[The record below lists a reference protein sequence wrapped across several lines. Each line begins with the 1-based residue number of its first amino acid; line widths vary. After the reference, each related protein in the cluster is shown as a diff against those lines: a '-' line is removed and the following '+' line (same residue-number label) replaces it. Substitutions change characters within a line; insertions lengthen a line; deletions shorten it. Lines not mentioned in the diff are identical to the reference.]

1 MNPEKQ
7 NPEKQNSEKQNPEK
21 QNPVNNPVDDRNN
34 RREALIG
41 VGKFAAYAAP
51 FTLLSRNAKAAT
63 GSGPAK
69 HR

>member
-7 NPEKQNSEKQNPEK
+7 SPSNANS
-21 QNPVNNPVDDRNN
+21 PVDEGKS

-51 FTLLSRNAKAAT
+51 FTLLALNAKAAT
-63 GSGPAK
+63 VSGPPK

>member
-1 MNPEKQ
+1 MNPEQQKPDTG
-7 NPEKQNSEKQNPEK
+7 N
-21 QNPVNNPVDDRNN
+21 NPVNDLKN

-51 FTLLSRNAKAAT
+51 FTLLALNAKAAT

-69 HR
+69 GGGSPSGRH

>member
-1 MNPEKQ
+1 MNPEQQK
-7 NPEKQNSEKQNPEK
+7 PDTGDK
-21 QNPVNNPVDDRNN
+21 PVDELKN

-51 FTLLSRNAKAAT
+51 FTVLALNAKAAT
-63 GSGPAK
+63 ASGPAK

>member
-7 NPEKQNSEKQNPEK
+7 TPGTVNSPIDEGKS
-21 QNPVNNPVDDRNN
+21 

-51 FTLLSRNAKAAT
+51 FTLLALNAKAAT
-63 GSGPAK
+63 ASGPPK